1 MFKLLTVDDSVSYE
15 EAQKKLRGLTVRL
28 VAGLMVSS
36 TLLTFGVNSAGGA
49 LPKPDL
55 KHIQEIVTLNL
66 KKTPT
71 PESEKHPHPFEPDL
85 FWWLQPKHED

>member
-1 MFKLLTVDDSVSYE
+1 MFKLLTVSDPVSYE

-71 PESEKHPHPFEPDL
+71 PESEKHPRPFEPDL